1 MFVPLYYRRFI
12 KTEGAEDPSNHLEL
26 RRGYDGCRGEPLR
39 RHRARRTARRSA
51 AQTGPDTCMA
61 RRTASYL
68 NAQQGQED
76 QERQERAAQTERSC
90 RYQPGS
96 LRQHSPPLHR
106 PTSAQWPAPTQY
118 HRLRASVRH
127 RLDRSAQIDEAG
139 ALRQC
144 RDRCLLQQSQSQ
156 ELKLLTAVPLLLQ
169 PQTFSP
175 RQSGHE
181 SARVNRTDST

>member
-12 KTEGAEDPSNHLEL
+12 KTEGAEDPSNHPEL
-26 RRGYDGCRGEPLR
+26 RWRYIKHGSKPRRRRG
-39 RHRARRTARRSA
+39 ARRTTPRSA

-76 QERQERAAQTERSC
+76 QERQERPAQTERSC

-96 LRQHSPPLHR
+96 LRQHCPPSHR
-106 PTSAQWPAPTQY
+106 PTSEQWPAPAQC
-118 HRLRASVRH
+118 HRLLASVRH
-127 RLDRSAQIDEAG
+127 RLDRSAQTDEAG
-139 ALRQC
+139 ALRRC

-156 ELKLLTAVPLLLQ
+156 ELELLTAVPLLLQ
-169 PQTFSP
+169 LQTFQLRP
-175 RQSGHE
+175 PEHE
-181 SARVNRTDST
+181 SARGNRTDST